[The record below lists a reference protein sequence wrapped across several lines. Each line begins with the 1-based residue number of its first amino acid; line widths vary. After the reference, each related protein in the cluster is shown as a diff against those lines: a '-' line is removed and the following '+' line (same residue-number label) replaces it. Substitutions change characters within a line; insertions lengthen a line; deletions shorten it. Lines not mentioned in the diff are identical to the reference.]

1 MACWRS
7 RCAAWPLRS
16 IAPSRHPRAT
26 KPARQRRPS
35 GQPRWQP
42 PVKPASP
49 ASPRQGC
56 DWCRGTPPLSVC
68 AGPPPPSRPF
78 RSLPNPL
85 GGGGAHPTT
94 SDGCRDTRQ
103 SRPSTS
109 GRWGGAVVVGRVRCG
124 SRPSPACRCAGDDLL
139 GGGTPPGGGLPGGGL
154 GAALGQCI
162 HAGVLRVQVAR
173 RWHAQFGQGLGHA
186 VFDDAFDLAAEPV
199 PLALG
204 LGADVAGHRAHA
216 MAGIGELF
224 FGHGL
229 GLALNGQALLD
240 QGFKYFATFLLRL
253 GESAQARQ
261 PDLLGRVFDG
271 AGELVFALFLV
282 GVGFLRFLDHGASI
296 GGWVAPGLPAA
307 GVSALYATAQ
317 RRGRRKVAGAAPI
330 IAAVW
335 DSLAWWTPNSRM
347 AMWHCWTMP
356 ISCWKAPSAS
366 A

>member
-1 MACWRS
+1 MGWCRRSWPGPLRQQTFSCVSFCWR
-7 RCAAWPLRS
+7 RPARRGHAAWGRS
-16 IAPSRHPRAT
+16 SWRGAW
-26 KPARQRRPS
+26 RRP
-35 GQPRWQP
+35 GP
-42 PVKPASP
+42 
-49 ASPRQGC
+49 
-56 DWCRGTPPLSVC
+56 
-68 AGPPPPSRPF
+68 GPPPGGSARPG
-78 RSLPNPL
+78 RGGI
-85 GGGGAHPTT
+85 GGGVA
-94 SDGCRDTRQ
+94 
-103 SRPSTS
+103 
-109 GRWGGAVVVGRVRCG
+109 RVR
-124 SRPSPACRCAGDDLL
+124 
-139 GGGTPPGGGLPGGGL
+139 
-154 GAALGQCI
+154 
-162 HAGVLRVQVAR
+162 VAR

-253 GESAQARQ
+253 GESTQARQ

-271 AGELVFALFLV
+271 AGELGLALFLV

-330 IAAVW
+330 IAPLW
-335 DSLAWWTPNSRM
+335 HSSPCSSPNSPI